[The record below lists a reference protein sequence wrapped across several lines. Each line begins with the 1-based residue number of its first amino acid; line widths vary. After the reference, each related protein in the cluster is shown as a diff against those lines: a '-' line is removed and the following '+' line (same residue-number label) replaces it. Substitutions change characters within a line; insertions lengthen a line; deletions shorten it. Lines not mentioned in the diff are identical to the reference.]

1 MTRRDPP
8 TEEETI
14 EALKAS
20 RWGAV
25 GGPMV
30 TERKDLADKVN
41 AIVRDAYLSVDHSH
55 SHTIAASSVRVAPL
69 DPWEDVECTACG
81 FDITE
86 YDRTL
91 RGEDGRI
98 LRHAD
103 CKDAAVGAAMRAAR
117 SAGVIRLPPEMVVG
131 DDGSTAGI
139 DAIRRLLACDLYTD
153 GTDSDRNGKAHW
165 EHVKTPH
172 GDIYTAGDL
181 LDYILNGT
189 VEWPDGTKPKFVWPD
204 PL

>member
-14 EALKAS
+14 EALRAGRWATVGRSLTSDRKALY
-20 RWGAV
+20 
-25 GGPMV
+25 
-30 TERKDLADKVN
+30 DDVN
-41 AIVRDAYLSVDHSH
+41 AILKARDIYAGA
-55 SHTIAASSVRVAPL
+55 TPL
-69 DPWEDVECTACG
+69 DPWVDVECPNCG

-86 YDRTL
+86 HDTTL

-103 CKDAAVGAAMRAAR
+103 CKTAAVSAAMRAAMDDAPPDPRR
-117 SAGVIRLPPEMVVG
+117 SAGVLRLPPEMVVG

-153 GTDSDRNGKAHW
+153 GTDADRNGKAHW
-165 EHVKTPH
+165 EHVRTPH

-189 VEWPDGTKPKFVWPD
+189 KPKFVCPD
-204 PL
+204 PF